1 MLKQL
6 SKSFIVLLVSLTI
19 IPISNASAKTVTVNN
34 QTELKNAIEDSS
46 VSTITLGSNIETT
59 EKINITRPITINGN
73 GHTMKYVGTF
83 GKNASTDNTI
93 WGGIYLLQIYTTE
106 ATIKDIILTGGNAA
120 LLVNGSKVT
129 FEGTIDVSGNGFGG
143 IELGQGSGIT
153 TIPHLKLVN
162 GAKIVNTTES
172 ENRPTLWVPED
183 TSSAIL
189 DINGVTK
196 TLTSGMELT
205 LNEIAEL
212 FAIKENPDT
221 SDSFIITILLGLSG
235 LFMLLLNTKK
245 GTKKIKKFV

>member
-1 MLKQL
+1 MLRQL
-6 SKSFIVLLVSLTI
+6 SKPFIVLLVALTI
-19 IPISNASAKTVTVNN
+19 IPISDVSAKSVTVNN
-34 QTELKNAIEDSS
+34 QTELKDAIEDSS
-46 VSTITLGSNIETT
+46 ISTITLGSNIETT
-59 EKINITRPITINGN
+59 EKINITRTLTIDGNGN
-73 GHTMKYVGTF
+73 TMKYVGTF
-83 GKNASTDNTI
+83 GKNASTENTT

-106 ATIKDIILTGGNAA
+106 ATIKDIKLTGGNAA

-129 FEGTIDVSGNGFGG
+129 LEGTIDVSGNGFGG

-172 ENRPTLWVPED
+172 ENKPTLWVPED

-189 DINGVTK
+189 EINGVKK

-221 SDSFIITILLGLSG
+221 SDSIIITIILGLSG
-235 LFMLLLNTKK
+235 LFMLILNSKK
-245 GTKKIKKFV
+245 TAQKIKKFV